1 MRAASHD
8 PEYRRLATM
17 LNRREFLGLGL
28 AGSAALVGLQGLR
41 RRSTRF
47 ARNYA
52 PQLGLFVHHAGSDPI
67 DQSKFLQDEGFGAVA
82 DSGLRG
88 KSPKLQSRVGEEL
101 ARRGLAFGPF
111 LGVAHFGRPT
121 FASGSLETRREL
133 LRETGLAIDA
143 ARRVGGA
150 DLIVIPGK
158 GMPHVPETVQFRR
171 AVDTLKFS
179 ADACERHG
187 IRMLLEPTISGGDT
201 SRMFLRSVD
210 QAAQLCRA
218 VGGPACRLLFDVF
231 DQAITGQDVP
241 ELLRRSTDVLGSVQL
256 ADAPSR
262 QEPGSGEIDF
272 RRLFDVLDAIGYQGI
287 LGMEHGK
294 RLSGREGERAVIDA
308 YVTLDRSH
316 QRPSPAARAAA
327 RQRSTSA
334 AVKSNTSIV

>member
-1 MRAASHD
+1 
-8 PEYRRLATM
+8 M

-28 AGSAALVGLQGLR
+28 ACGATLVGVPELG
-41 RRSTRF
+41 RRSRRF
-47 ARNYA
+47 ARSYA

-67 DQSKFLQDEGFGAVA
+67 DQVKFIADEGFGAVV
-82 DSGLRG
+82 DGGLRV
-88 KSPKLQSRVGEEL
+88 KSPQLQSRIGDEL

-111 LGVAHFGRPT
+111 VGLAHFGRPT

-158 GMPHVPETVQFRR
+158 GMSHVPEVIQFRR
-171 AVDTLKFS
+171 AVDSLRFC

-187 IRMLLEPTISGGDT
+187 VRMMLEPTISGGHT

-218 VGGPACRLLFDVF
+218 VGSPACRLLFDVF
-231 DQAITGQDVP
+231 DQAITGNDVP
-241 ELLRRSTDVLGSVQL
+241 ELLRRSRDVLGSVQL

-262 QEPGSGEIDF
+262 QEPGSGELDF
-272 RRLFDVLDAIGYQGI
+272 RRLFDVLDAIGYQG
-287 LGMEHGK
+287 LFGMEHGK

-308 YVTLDRSH
+308 YVALDRSN
-316 QRPSPAARAAA
+316 QRPTPAARAAA

-334 AVKSNTSIV
+334 SVKSNTSIV